1 VKTPDWL
8 KTAVAEHAANVLA
21 GTEQRAGANAAVAA
35 AITGHPEFLAE
46 RAAALAD
53 QQVARWLKEHESS
66 GDLFQAALF
75 PLLPASMRT
84 TPKKSAAVASMTG
97 RDLDNAK
104 AMLWNR
110 TQNAKDGADRE
121 RATFSAFY
129 DRVRPLLKDDRT
141 VGEVLAVLAS
151 GNAA

>member
-1 VKTPDWL
+1 MKYPDWL
-8 KTAVAEHAANVLA
+8 GITVAEHAAKVL
-21 GTEQRAGANAAVAA
+21 GGERQRAEANTAVTA
-35 AITGHPEFLAE
+35 AILAHPEFIAD

-53 QQVARWLKEHESS
+53 QQVAAWLREHESS

-84 TPKKSAAVASMTG
+84 TPKRTAHVTSMTG

-110 TQNAKDGADRE
+110 TKNSMDGAEKE
-121 RATFSAFY
+121 RAEFAAFY
-129 DRVRPLLKDDRT
+129 DRVRPLLADGRT
-141 VGEVLAVLAS
+141 VADALAELA
-151 GNAA
+151 GKAA